1 MLDCFNCP
9 YKQYENNISELSIRN
24 SLPKK
29 AQVCLGCSLFNNIY
43 INHNILQASDIANQ
57 VINFVNNGTL
67 TLQDK
72 NNMGCKFIVNCIFDI
87 SQRIAFIN
95 GPNSFENVL
104 KHIIDDLKE
113 EAILSLFPDGIIKDS
128 IEYVNTIKSTIENIT
143 SDQNKTY
150 DTVLVSA
157 KILKLLCKYCYKY
170 QVSLIG

>member
-1 MLDCFNCP
+1 MLACFNCP
-9 YKQYENNISELSIRN
+9 YKQYENNISEPNIGN

-29 AQVCLGCSLFNNIY
+29 VQVCLGCSLFNNIY
-43 INHNILQASDIANQ
+43 VNHNILQASDIANQ
-57 VINFVNNGTL
+57 VINFVNNVNL

-87 SQRIAFIN
+87 SQKIVFIN
-95 GPNSFENVL
+95 EPNSFENVL

-128 IEYVNTIKSTIENIT
+128 VEYANTIKSIIESIT
-143 SDQNKTY
+143 SDQDKTY

-157 KILKLLCKYCYKY
+157 KILKLLCKYCDKY
-170 QVSLIG
+170 QISLMG